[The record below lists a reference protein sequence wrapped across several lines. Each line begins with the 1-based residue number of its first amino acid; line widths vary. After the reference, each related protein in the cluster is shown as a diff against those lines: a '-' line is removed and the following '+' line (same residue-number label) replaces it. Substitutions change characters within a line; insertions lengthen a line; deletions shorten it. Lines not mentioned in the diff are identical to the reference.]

1 MFAKTLTVAL
11 CAISL
16 LTLPTSASPWGKPWP
31 KPRGDPTTLSRLVM
45 PSSTLPPP
53 TGLVLKF
60 VGLGIG
66 TQNYTCATP
75 SSIAVPASDG
85 ALATLYDLGTRL
97 NTDPM
102 ATWKIGSL
110 SGLALSLSSYTNIL
124 DVYLQ
129 SQGYSRVLGKH
140 FFTSAMVPTFSLL
153 DVLPPPIPQVNGK
166 KNATMAAPANSCP
179 GQDNEGAVPWLYLT
193 DNGGST
199 GGVNTVY
206 RIETAGGQ
214 PPATCD
220 EMDATFTVPYAAQ
233 YWIYGPAS

>member
-1 MFAKTLTVAL
+1 MFAKTFTAAL
-11 CAISL
+11 FAVSL
-16 LTLPTSASPWGKPWP
+16 LTLPINGTPVR
-31 KPRGDPTTLSRLVM
+31 KPRADPSTLNNLVI

-75 SSIAVPASDG
+75 SSTAVPASDG

-102 ATWKIGSL
+102 AAWKIGSL
-110 SGLALSLSSYTNIL
+110 SGLALSLSFFPDIL
-124 DVYLQ
+124 DGYLQ
-129 SQGYSRVLGKH
+129 SQGYSKVLGEH
-140 FFTSAMVPTFSLL
+140 FFTSAMVPTFCLS

-166 KNATMAAPANSCP
+166 KNATMAAPTSSCP
-179 GQDNEGAVPWLYLT
+179 GQFNEGAVPWLYLI

-206 RIETAGGQ
+206 RLETAGGQ
-214 PPATCD
+214 PPATC
-220 EMDATFTVPYAAQ
+220 ESMGTAFTVPYAAQ
-233 YWIYGPAS
+233 YWIYGPPS